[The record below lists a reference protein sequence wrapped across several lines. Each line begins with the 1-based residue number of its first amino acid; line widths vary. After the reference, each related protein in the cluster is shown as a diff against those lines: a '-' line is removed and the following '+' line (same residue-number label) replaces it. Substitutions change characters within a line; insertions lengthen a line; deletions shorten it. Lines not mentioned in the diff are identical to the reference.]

1 MQDPVDEIKNR
12 LDVKDV
18 ISDYIKIEKSGV
30 NFKARCPFHQEKTP
44 SFFVSPGRQIWR
56 CFGCG
61 EGGDMF
67 TFVEK
72 IDGVDF
78 REALQRLGQ
87 KAGVEVRTQNPK
99 IKSEKNKSLEI
110 CDLASKYF
118 YHQLESK
125 NGQLIVEYFKSRG
138 IKEDTIEEFRLGY
151 APVKSQGLI
160 KFLRERKYDYYDM
173 ERAGIAFKSDL
184 SGDWL
189 TRFRSRIIFPIFNM
203 TGSVVGFGARKF
215 TDELA
220 KQMGRIIKEDSAKYI
235 NSPQTNI
242 YNKSNIL
249 YGLDK
254 AKMAIRQNDACVVV
268 EGYTDV
274 ILAHQAGYKNV
285 IASSG
290 TALSESQ
297 LNLIGRFTKN
307 LLTSFDMDAAGDSAT
322 RRGIDLAQSGGFDVK
337 VITLDEGK
345 DPADIIVQDIKK
357 WEYAIKNA
365 KSITQFYFDSAFKKF
380 DTTTAR
386 GKREIGYVLAP
397 IIKNIPSK
405 IEQAHWVQALA
416 SKLDVEQ
423 DNVWEEVGKV
433 DHKPQIANSQN
444 TKQQNSIA
452 KPKFSKKE
460 LLARQILLGIFK
472 NKKLFA
478 MAKKEKNNF
487 DNTLRPLQILNIAL
501 EQSSFNLN
509 KLDTEDKKFVDQL
522 MFEAEI
528 TEDELP
534 EDQFAAIL
542 NVYKKVILKEEL
554 KSLEL
559 NIKKEE
565 QGKNDDS
572 NISKLLKK
580 FHKKTQE
587 IGNV

>member
-1 MQDPVDEIKNR
+1 MQDPVDEIKNK

-44 SFFVSPGRQIWR
+44 SFFVSPSRQIWR
-56 CFGCG
+56 CFGCA

-99 IKSEKNKSLEI
+99 IKSERNKSLEI

-118 YHQLESK
+118 HHQLESK
-125 NGQLIVEYFKSRG
+125 NGKLVVEYFKSRG
-138 IKEDTIEEFRLGY
+138 IKKDTIEEFRLGY
-151 APVKSQGLI
+151 APVRSQSLI
-160 KFLRERKYDYYDM
+160 KFLRERGYDYYDM

-189 TRFRSRIIFPIFNM
+189 TRFRSRIIFPIFNT
-203 TGSVVGFGARKF
+203 TGNVVGFGARKF

-220 KQMGRIIKEDSAKYI
+220 KQMGRAIKQDSAKYI

-242 YNKSNIL
+242 YNKSSIL

-254 AKMAIRQNDACVVV
+254 AKMAIRQNDVCVIV

-290 TALSESQ
+290 TALAESQ

-307 LLTSFDMDAAGDSAT
+307 LLTSFDMDMAGDSAT
-322 RRGIDLAQSGGFDVK
+322 RRGIDLAQSLDFDIK
-337 VITLDEGK
+337 VIILDDGM

-357 WEYAIKNA
+357 WEDAIKNA

-380 DTTTAR
+380 DATTAA
-386 GKREIGYVLAP
+386 GKREIGNILAP

-405 IEQAHWVQALA
+405 IEQAHWVQILA
-416 SKLDVEQ
+416 GKLAVEQ
-423 DNVWEEVGKV
+423 DNVWEEVKKSHNTQ
-433 DHKPQIANSQN
+433 HKTYNKNQELNKSRE
-444 TKQQNSIA
+444 K
-452 KPKFSKKE
+452 KLSKKE
-460 LLARQILLGIFK
+460 LLAQQILLGVFK

-478 MAKKEKNNF
+478 AAKKEQNNF
-487 DNTLRPLQILNIAL
+487 DNNLRPLRILNIVL
-501 EQSSFNLN
+501 EQSSPNLN
-509 KLDTEDKKFVDQL
+509 KLDAEDKKFVDQL
-522 MFEAEI
+522 IFEAEMM
-528 TEDELP
+528 EDELSG
-534 EDQFAAIL
+534 DQFVAIL
-542 NVYKKVILKEEL
+542 VAYKKVILKEEL
-554 KSLEL
+554 KKLEL

-565 QGKNDDS
+565 QGGNNNTD
-572 NISKLLKK
+572 KLLKK
-580 FHKKTQE
+580 FHKKIQE
-587 IGNV
+587 MNSI